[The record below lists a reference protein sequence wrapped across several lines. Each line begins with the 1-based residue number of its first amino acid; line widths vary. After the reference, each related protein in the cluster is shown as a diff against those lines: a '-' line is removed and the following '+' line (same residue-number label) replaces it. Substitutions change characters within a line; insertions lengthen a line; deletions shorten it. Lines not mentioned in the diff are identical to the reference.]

1 MLYTEQAGRLS
12 SLDEKRRIKMTGA
25 KFFGI
30 GVNSTA
36 CALLLLLAVGMG
48 MFPGKAQAAWERY
61 SAFVTFNEF
70 PGGAAIS
77 ENKIRDDDMDA
88 MDPGERFTS
97 GYSDGT
103 YPYPYKGGEEFEV
116 TAWIRNPPPAQKLV
130 SNSFRVF
137 ISNVTA
143 CEPYP
148 AESHRTVVL
157 DFTDRS
163 KVLASEDN
171 VYENAVAGW
180 TELNVYFAVN
190 NQLPSLLKMEP
201 GDTLSCTD
209 GYSGTTESDL
219 KLWFNFVVPGLTPES
234 IGEIRELKLDGHD
247 CGLIVFSLRFDF
259 TISAERDTTLPL
271 NPVDANLANKWTLT
285 NNASP
290 VTLEITEKVP
300 GPVKKGKAKE
310 EWQKVSLAEYYM
322 PFQLTVVLASGGSS
336 APKRY
341 NTLSTLWGKIKA

>member
-1 MLYTEQAGRLS
+1 LLGK
-12 SLDEKRRIKMTGA
+12 KRRIKMRGA

-30 GVNSTA
+30 GVISTA
-36 CALLLLLAVGMG
+36 CVLVLLLAVGMG

-70 PGGAAIS
+70 PGGEAINGS
-77 ENKIRDDDMDA
+77 KIRDDDMDP

-103 YPYPYKGGEEFEV
+103 YPYDGEFEV
-116 TAWIRNPPPAQKLV
+116 TAWIRNPPPGQKLV

-137 ISNVTA
+137 ISNMTA
-143 CEPYP
+143 CEQYP
-148 AESHRTVVL
+148 AGSHRTVVL
-157 DFTDRS
+157 DFS
-163 KVLASEDN
+163 SVMSPSEDN
-171 VYENAVAGW
+171 VYVEVVQYW
-180 TELNVYFAVN
+180 EVRQVHFAVN
-190 NQLPSLLKMEP
+190 NKLPSILKMEP
-201 GDTLSCTD
+201 GDMLFGTD

-219 KLWFNFVVPGLTPES
+219 KFWFNFVVPGLTLEFLES
-234 IGEIRELKLDGHD
+234 IGVTRELKLDGHD

-259 TISAERDTTLPL
+259 KISAEYNETAPS
-271 NPVDANLANKWTLT
+271 NPVDTTLANKWTVT
-285 NNASP
+285 NTSP

-310 EWQKVSLAEYYM
+310 EWQKVSLAQYNM
-322 PFQLTVVLASGGSS
+322 PLQLTMVLASGGSP

-341 NTLSTLWGKIKA
+341 NTLSTLWGKIKAR